1 MGIKRKDTVG
11 EVAADVK
18 EAVDGVIEQP
28 EIEEVK
34 EPAAQAVANTDSS
47 AVAVA
52 RPTEVV
58 AHKPNVMTELADSGF
73 EGLEIN
79 FTSFDTVT
87 LEKSA
92 FACSSGKK
100 IKEDFEV
107 QIQKTRNK
115 FLITSLHPADDDR
128 EAIYSY
134 NKHADTEEPEVVARI
149 KAWKDEDGVGYA
161 VKTYIEAIVIM
172 EDDKATGELNG
183 EMMLLQIP
191 PASIGKLSG
200 HIVQQ
205 RLKGNGE
212 PNAYTTVVSVG
223 PKVGDGQKAFYPWV
237 FSIKK

>member
-1 MGIKRKDTVG
+1 MGINRKEKVG
-11 EVAADVK
+11 EVAADVQ
-18 EAVDGVIEQP
+18 EAVEGVIEQP
-28 EIEEVK
+28 EIEETAA
-34 EPAAQAVANTDSS
+34 PAAKAVATSESS
-47 AVAVA
+47 EVAVA
-52 RPTEVV
+52 RPTAVV
-58 AHKPNVMTELADSGF
+58 AHKPNVMNELAESGF

-92 FACSSGKK
+92 FATASQKK

-115 FLITSLHPADDDR
+115 FLITSLHPADDNR

-134 NKHADTEEPEVVARI
+134 NKHADTEEPEVMARI

-212 PNAYTTVVSVG
+212 PNNYTTVVSVG